1 MLSLQKTASDRT
13 GLGYDFSS
21 PSIASV
27 STTIFVSPTNNA
39 ESKNNDVKNVFASE
53 NIDNGKSILEALPK
67 LDKKEIKNPRAKKG
81 NTQKPKQKKQH
92 LCHHCRAAGHTRPN
106 CYKWLATQQSNSMI
120 SSGNQNQFSSFFAPL
135 GDLLKA
141 LMFLSN
147 LTVSILPL
155 HHQIKGLQ
163 SKKVLPRCGRKKA
176 LSDLVTFS
184 LSPLLVF
191 VFALLVCFA
200 FLF

>member
-1 MLSLQKTASDRT
+1 MFQVRAQLERSSSAELDEMLSLQKTASNRT

-21 PSIASV
+21 PSIAFASITV
-27 STTIFVSPTNNA
+27 FVSPTNNA

-53 NIDNGKSILEALPK
+53 NIDNGKSILGALPK
-67 LDKKEIKNPRAKKG
+67 LDKKEIKNPRVKKG

-92 LCHHCRAAGHTRPN
+92 ICHHYGAAGHTRPN

-155 HHQIKGLQ
+155 H
-163 SKKVLPRCGRKKA
+163 R
-176 LSDLVTFS
+176 
-184 LSPLLVF
+184 
-191 VFALLVCFA
+191 
-200 FLF
+200 